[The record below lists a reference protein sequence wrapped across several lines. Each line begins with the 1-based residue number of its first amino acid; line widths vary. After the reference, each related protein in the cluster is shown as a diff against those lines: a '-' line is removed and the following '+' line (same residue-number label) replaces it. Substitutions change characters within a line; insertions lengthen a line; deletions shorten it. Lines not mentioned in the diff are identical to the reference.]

1 MWFGSPI
8 GGGEGSPAGVIRRS
22 WDDSQ
27 TGEVTTTLA
36 PGDVRIAWRELG
48 HPPAVERLR
57 RALRIDQCAFIN
69 FGGGR
74 LRIHNLPPDQAA
86 PDDVAV
92 CNLA

>member
-1 MWFGSPI
+1 M
-8 GGGEGSPAGVIRRS
+8 
-22 WDDSQ
+22 
-27 TGEVTTTLA
+27 GEVTTTLA

-69 FGGGR
+69 FGGGGGGGGR
-74 LRIHNLPPDQAA
+74 RIHNLPPDQAA